1 MKTKLQA
8 QLVAVLSMIVFCWLI
23 TTFFEVNESNPAP
36 GFYWTTRS
44 LLIVSGCISYAV
56 YSFLRPKEEDG
67 DSKGGQQ

>member
-8 QLVAVLSMIVFCWLI
+8 QLVAALSMIVFCWLI

-44 LLIVSGCISYAV
+44 LLIVSVGISYAV
-56 YSFLRPKEEDG
+56 YDFLRPKEEDG
-67 DSKGGQQ
+67 DSKSGKQ

>member
-44 LLIVSGCISYAV
+44 LLIVSVGISYAV

-67 DSKGGQQ
+67 DSKSGI

>member
-8 QLVAVLSMIVFCWLI
+8 QLVAVLSMIVFGWLI

-44 LLIVSGCISYAV
+44 LLIVSVGISYAV

-67 DSKGGQQ
+67 DSKSGKQ